1 MIGVTPIEYFFICL
15 TILVGA
21 PLLAWL
27 ISYLLDLW
35 MERSCRGLGFK
46 GFEEK
51 KKPPTRPIWS
61 EF

>member
-1 MIGVTPIEYFFICL
+1 MYEPPPLGCFFACL

-27 ISYLLDLW
+27 ISYRLDLC
-35 MERSCRGLGFK
+35 MARSCRGLGFK